1 MQEHSSL
8 LLHKQTLPFLN
19 ISLYLNDIKPVQSL
33 TIENTSETDSAQLE
47 IKITADLPCIEP
59 FSFTISFVPAKKD
72 VKIPLENLKINRD
85 FLSKLS
91 ETERTDFIIE
101 VIENDAVIIKET
113 IAINVHPFEHFGG
126 FQILPELIAA
136 YITPNHPYIYHIK
149 RKAVEILEKQGLR
162 TAFEGYQSNDP
173 ERVLQI
179 MSAIYSAIQ
188 SEEIVYSSLPPGYEE
203 TGQRLRLLNTIQ
215 QEKFG
220 NCIDISLLFT
230 ACLEA
235 VGLNPILIIVRG
247 HAFAGCWL
255 QDDKFSEVINDDK
268 AAITKRLSKGIREMA
283 AVEATSVCK
292 GNNIKFS
299 EALNTGEAQLVQKED
314 FLLSVDI
321 KRARTLRIRPLPLL
335 TNTTG
340 TKLDEEAIKQTETAS
355 MENRFEIG
363 TIYQDELLQGKQPK
377 TKQKI
382 WERKLLDLSLRNNL
396 LNIHITRNMLQLV
409 DIDISHLEDT
419 LSEGKSFSI
428 LPNPNAEVLRK
439 YNLFTQ
445 PLHNSS
451 PLYQLANDELKH
463 NRLLTHYHQQDL
475 DNILVYIHK
484 NAKQAIEENGSSTL
498 YLAVGL
504 LKWFDRKTP
513 EQARYSPILLL
524 PVEISRRSVNSKFT
538 LKSREEETM
547 INITLV
553 EFLRQE
559 YELNLGALEQLPTD
573 EKGVDVAKV
582 MGLLRQA
589 IKQLRGWDVLEQ
601 LVLGNFSFSKLILW
615 KDIVDHQEELLKSD
629 MVRSLVEGKLSFN
642 ENHELHIANGFD
654 SIQSQSVVLPIPT
667 DVSQM
672 EAVLTAQQGRSF
684 ILHGPPGTGKSQTIT
699 NIIADALYRGKRVLF
714 VAAKKA
720 ALDVVQRRLEQ
731 IGLAPFT
738 LELHSNKSKKSDA
751 LAQLAKSIE
760 TAKLAR
766 TADFQQEAL
775 RLDAAKKAISD
786 YVNALHQKQQVGWSL
801 YDSITALEN
810 YHDKKFPKNF
820 IPETVLQQLNGTLWQ
835 QWTDWIS
842 QFQSITSLI
851 VHPTENPL
859 TALNL
864 SQYSPSVND
873 EISIQTR
880 NLLSQLAD
888 VQSKSESLAE
898 AINFPFSIQAKSE
911 WEQFIQIAI
920 ALQKLP
926 DIPLELIKYLSDKE
940 NYSVYEEWS
949 KAFQKYIQLINELYS
964 IPDLPKEFIHYLSD
978 KENYKVYVDWSK
990 TFKEYVQLLGK
1001 LENLQ
1006 GIPSDFIRYLS
1017 DRENFTIYGEW
1028 SNVFLQY
1035 QSVINDILKEY
1046 NRNILTA
1053 NISAIEVQWKQAQQ
1067 KWFLP
1072 KWLQTRKIKKQ
1083 LSVFRHTAFNN
1094 NSEVEKLFVL
1104 NNGFQGVERTLQQSH
1119 FVETKK
1125 ALRNLYKDEQ
1135 TDVPDIDGKAELIH
1149 GLNNQIR
1156 EIKQLLQQSGFTEVQ
1171 KTLRSLYK
1179 DEQTDVADIDKKA
1192 LLIQDLNNQLQE
1204 KKQLFQESRFAS
1216 VQQALKDLFK
1226 DEQTD
1231 LADIGNKATW
1241 VQEISNLT
1249 NSWDQNALDKWV
1261 QVLQEKNLQY
1271 SDEIKQKNLSAIEDF
1286 IRLTSIFN
1294 EQVKSYK
1301 TLTGIHFQQKEDW
1314 NSETINQLHNIQT
1327 HLPHLKNWMN
1337 YMQLRKQGETIQL
1350 HWLINAYENKLCSV
1364 ESLTDYFHY
1373 TVHISIAQRVISQ
1386 HEALSLFNAGLFES
1400 KIEHYKKIAKDFQ
1413 NLTIQELRVKLA
1425 TQLPNTITEAMQSSE
1440 IGILQRAIKNSGR
1453 GLSIRK
1459 LFDQIPTLLPRI
1471 APCMLMSPISVAQ
1484 YFDVNTKHFD
1494 ILIFDE
1500 ASQLPTC
1507 EAVSALAR
1515 AKQSVIVGDPKQMP
1529 PTSFFSTIKL
1539 DEENMD
1545 VEDLESILDDCLSLS
1560 VPSKYLLRHYR
1571 SKHESLI
1578 AFSNVNYYE
1587 NKLLTFPSSDDLNRK
1602 VKYHHIK
1609 GFYDKGK
1616 TRTNKFEADEIVQ
1629 YIQSHYNNSQ
1639 KRKLSVGVVT
1649 FSQTQQ
1655 NLIEDKLQKLFMSD
1669 PKLEQYANES
1679 DEPLFVKNLENVQ
1692 GDERDIILFSVCYAP
1707 DEEGKMSMNFG
1718 PLNRDGGWRR
1728 LNVAVTRARYE
1739 MHIFA
1744 TLQADQIDLSRT
1756 SAEGVAGLKAFLQFA
1771 EKGHLSVRPED
1782 VQEALN
1788 KQHLSASVSKKL
1800 MEKGLE
1806 VKCNIGTSGFKVD
1819 IGIIHPDK
1827 PQQYILG
1834 IVIDGHYYY
1843 NAHTTNDRE
1852 MVMPSVLKALG
1863 WNVHRI
1869 WTMEWY
1875 ESSDRIIDTIVEK
1888 VKHLQTQPEVKEEKI
1903 AEPIVEP
1910 TFEPIKSMPDEVA
1923 TNNNISKQRPYV
1935 AATLTS
1941 ISSANSET
1949 IFEFQNRN
1957 TIKQQIQSLVD
1968 TEAPISKSLLYKKV
1982 LQAWNTSRAG
1992 ARLDKH
1998 LEGILKEM
2006 AIVET
2011 THHQPFYWSNNTTLD
2026 SYRSNDIEKRNME
2039 DIAPEEVIVALEEVV
2054 TNNLSIEEDELLRF
2068 LARTFGFAK
2077 VGKQIDTL
2085 LRYVIDTAVQ
2095 QGKVKRESG
2104 RIKLANKH
2112 WQ

>member
-1 MQEHSSL
+1 MQEHSFL

-19 ISLYLNDIKPVQSL
+19 ISLHLNDIKPIQTLS
-33 TIENTSETDSAQLE
+33 IENTSENNSDKLNV
-47 IKITADLPCIEP
+47 KITADLPCIEP
-59 FSFTISFVPAKKD
+59 FEYIVPFVPAKNQ
-72 VKIPLENLKINRD
+72 VKIPLENLNVNRD
-85 FLSKLS
+85 FLNKLS
-91 ETERTDFIIE
+91 ETEKTDFTIE

-113 IAINVHPFEHFGG
+113 IAINVHPLEHFGG

-220 NCIDISLLFT
+220 NCIDVSLLFA

-235 VGLNPILIIVRG
+235 VDLNPILIIVRG
-247 HAFAGCWL
+247 HAFVACWL
-255 QDDKFSEVINDDK
+255 QDDKFSEIINDDK
-268 AAITKRLSKGIREMA
+268 TAITKRLSKGIREMA

-299 EALNTGEAQLVQKED
+299 DALNAGEAQLVQKED

-335 TNTTG
+335 TNATETQ
-340 TKLDEEAIKQTETAS
+340 LDEEELKQTETAA

-396 LNIHITRNMLQLV
+396 LNLHITRNMLQLV

-439 YNLFTQ
+439 YNLFAQ
-445 PLHNSS
+445 PLHHSS

-475 DNILVYIHK
+475 NNILVYIHK

-559 YELNLGALEQLPTD
+559 YEMNLGALEQLPTD
-573 EKGVDVAKV
+573 ERGVDVAKV

-589 IKQLRGWDVLEQ
+589 IKQLKGWDVLEQ

-615 KDIVDHQEELLKSD
+615 KDIVVHQEELLKSE
-629 MVRSLVEGKLSFN
+629 MVRSLVDGKLTLS
-642 ENHELHIANGFD
+642 EDHEPRTANDFD
-654 SIQSQSVVLPIPT
+654 NVQSQSVVLPIPT

-684 ILHGPPGTGKSQTIT
+684 VLHGPPGTGKSQTIT

-731 IGLAPFT
+731 IGLGPFA
-738 LELHSNKSKKSDA
+738 LELHSNKSKKSDV

-766 TADFQQEAL
+766 TVDFQQEAQ

-786 YVNALHQKQQVGWSL
+786 YVNVLHQKQLVGWSL
-801 YDSITALEN
+801 YDSITALES
-810 YHDKKFPKNF
+810 YHDKRFAKNF
-820 IPETVLQQLNGTLWQ
+820 IPESILQQLNGTLWQ
-835 QWTDWIS
+835 QWTDWLP
-842 QFQSITSLI
+842 QFQSIISLI

-864 SQYSPSVND
+864 PQYSPSVND
-873 EISIQTR
+873 EIAIQSQKLL
-880 NLLSQLAD
+880 NLLPD
-888 VQSKSESLAE
+888 VESKSQSLVNG
-898 AINFPFSIQAKSE
+898 ISFPFSIQTISE
-911 WEQFIQIAI
+911 WEQFVQVAV

-926 DIPLELIKYLSDKE
+926 DISLELIRYLSYKE

-949 KAFQKYIQLINELYS
+949 KAFNEYQT
-964 IPDLPKEFIHYLSD
+964 
-978 KENYKVYVDWSK
+978 V
-990 TFKEYVQLLGK
+990 LG
-1001 LENLQ
+1001 
-1006 GIPSDFIRYLS
+1006 
-1017 DRENFTIYGEW
+1017 
-1028 SNVFLQY
+1028 
-1035 QSVINDILKEY
+1035 DILKDY
-1046 NRNILTA
+1046 KRNVLSTDV
-1053 NISAIEVQWKQAQQ
+1053 SETEMQLKQAQQ
-1067 KWFLP
+1067 SWFLP
-1072 KWLQTRKIKKQ
+1072 KWLQSRKIKKQ
-1083 LSVFRHTAFNN
+1083 LSVFRNKPFNN
-1094 NSEVEKLFVL
+1094 DSEVEQLF
-1104 NNGFQGVERTLQQSH
+1104 S
-1119 FVETKK
+1119 
-1125 ALRNLYKDEQ
+1125 Y
-1135 TDVPDIDGKAELIH
+1135 
-1149 GLNNQIR
+1149 NNQLR
-1156 EIKQLLQQSGFTEVQ
+1156 EVQRLLQQ
-1171 KTLRSLYK
+1171 
-1179 DEQTDVADIDKKA
+1179 
-1192 LLIQDLNNQLQE
+1192 
-1204 KKQLFQESRFAS
+1204 SRFAS
-1216 VQQALKDLFK
+1216 VQQALKNLFK
-1226 DEQTD
+1226 DEHTD
-1231 LADIGNKATW
+1231 LSDIRSKAVL
-1241 VQEISNLT
+1241 VQEIGNLT
-1249 NSWDQNALDKWV
+1249 NAWGRNALGKWV
-1261 QVLQEKNLQY
+1261 QVLQEKNFQY

-1286 IRLTSIFN
+1286 IQLTSVFK

-1301 TLTGIHFQQKEDW
+1301 TLTGIQLQQKENW

-1337 YMQLRKQGETIQL
+1337 YKQLRKQGENLQL
-1350 HWLINAYENKLCSV
+1350 HWLIYAYENNLC
-1364 ESLTDYFHY
+1364 EIENLTDYFYY
-1373 TVHISIAQRVISQ
+1373 TVHASIAQRVISQ

-1400 KIEHYKKIAKDFQ
+1400 KIEQYKKIAKDFQ
-1413 NLTIQELRVKLA
+1413 YLTIQELRVKLA
-1425 TQLPNTITEAMQSSE
+1425 AQLPNTTTEAMQSSE
-1440 IGILQRAIKNSGR
+1440 IGILQRAIKNRGR

-1507 EAVSALAR
+1507 EAISALAR
-1515 AKQSVIVGDPKQMP
+1515 AKQAVIVGDPKQMP

-1616 TRTNKFEADEIVQ
+1616 TRTNKFEANEIVK

-1669 PKLEQYANES
+1669 PKLEEYANES

-1728 LNVAVTRARYE
+1728 LNVAITRARYE
-1739 MHIFA
+1739 MHLFS
-1744 TLQADQIDLSRT
+1744 TLHADQIDLSRT

-1771 EKGHLSVRPED
+1771 EKGHLSIRPED
-1782 VQEALN
+1782 VREALDRH
-1788 KQHLSASVSKKL
+1788 HLSESISKKL
-1800 MEKGLE
+1800 EEKGLE

-1819 IGIIHPDK
+1819 IGIVHPDK

-1834 IVIDGHYYY
+1834 IVIDGHYYF

-1863 WNVHRI
+1863 WNIHRI
-1869 WTMEWY
+1869 WTMDWY
-1875 ESSDRIIDTIVEK
+1875 ENSNKIVDAIVEK
-1888 VKHLQTQPEVKEEKI
+1888 IKHLQTQPEVKEKK
-1903 AEPIVEP
+1903 IVEP
-1910 TFEPIKSMPDEVA
+1910 AFEPIKSMPFEGA
-1923 TNNNISKQRPYV
+1923 TNNNISKQKPYE
-1935 AATLTS
+1935 ATSLTS

-1957 TIKQQIQSLVD
+1957 TIKQQIQLLLE

-1982 LQAWNTSRAG
+1982 LLAW
-1992 ARLDKH
+1992 
-1998 LEGILKEM
+1998 
-2006 AIVET
+2006 
-2011 THHQPFYWSNNTTLD
+2011 
-2026 SYRSNDIEKRNME
+2026 
-2039 DIAPEEVIVALEEVV
+2039 
-2054 TNNLSIEEDELLRF
+2054 
-2068 LARTFGFAK
+2068 
-2077 VGKQIDTL
+2077 
-2085 LRYVIDTAVQ
+2085 
-2095 QGKVKRESG
+2095 
-2104 RIKLANKH
+2104 
-2112 WQ
+2112 

>member
-1 MQEHSSL
+1 MQEVSTL

-33 TIENTSETDSAQLE
+33 SIENTSESNSSQLE
-47 IKITADLPCIEP
+47 VKIISDLPCIEP
-59 FSFTISFVPAKKD
+59 LDYTVPFVPSKNQI
-72 VKIPLENLKINRD
+72 KIPLDGLKANRD
-85 FLSKLS
+85 YLNKLS
-91 ETERTDFIIE
+91 ETEKANFTIEIIE
-101 VIENDAVIIKET
+101 NGAAIIKET
-113 IAINVHPFEHFGG
+113 ITINVHPLEHFGG
-126 FQILPELIAA
+126 FQVLPELIAA

-149 RKAVEILEKQGLR
+149 RKAVEIIEKQGLK

-179 MSAIYSAIQ
+179 MSAIYTAIQ
-188 SEEIVYSSLPPGYEE
+188 GEEIVYSSLPPGYEE

-215 QEKFG
+215 KEKFG
-220 NCIDISLLFT
+220 NCIDISLMFA

-235 VGLNPILIIVRG
+235 VDLNPILIIVRG
-247 HAFAGCWL
+247 HAFVGCWL
-255 QDDKFSEVINDDK
+255 QDDKFSEVIIDDK
-268 AAITKRLSKGIREMA
+268 TAITKRLSKGIREMA
-283 AVEATSVCK
+283 AIEATSVCK

-299 EALNTGEAQLVQKED
+299 DALNAGEAQLVQKED

-335 TNTTG
+335 ANGTG
-340 TKLDEEAIKQTETAS
+340 TQIDEEAIKQTETVV

-396 LNIHITRNMLQLV
+396 LNLHITRNMLQLV

-419 LSEGKSFSI
+419 LSDGKSFSI
-428 LPNPNAEVLRK
+428 MPNPNSEVLRK

-445 PLHNSS
+445 PLHHSS
-451 PLYQLANDELKH
+451 PLFQLANDELKH

-559 YELNLGALEQLPTD
+559 YELNLEALEQLPTD
-573 EKGVDVAKV
+573 DKGVDVAKV
-582 MGLLRQA
+582 MGILRRA
-589 IKQLRGWDVLEQ
+589 IMQLKGWDVEEQ

-615 KDIVDHQEELLKSD
+615 KDIVVHHDELLKSD
-629 MVRSLVEGKLSFN
+629 MIRSLIDGKLAFN
-642 ENHELHIANGFD
+642 ENHLSHFANDFD

-720 ALDVVQRRLEQ
+720 ALDVVHRRLEQ

-738 LELHSNKSKKSDA
+738 LELHSNKSKKSDV

-766 TADFQQEAL
+766 TADFQQEAQ
-775 RLDAAKKAISD
+775 RLDTTKKAISD
-786 YVNALHQKQQVGWSL
+786 YVNVLHQKQQVGWSL
-801 YDSITALEN
+801 HDSITALGN

-820 IPETVLQQLNGTLWQ
+820 ISEAVLQQLNTILWQ
-835 QWTDWIS
+835 QWTDWLP
-842 QFQSITSLI
+842 QFQSIASLI
-851 VHPTENPL
+851 VHPSTNPL

-864 SQYSPSVND
+864 PQYSPSVND
-873 EISIQTR
+873 EISAHTQKLL
-880 NLLSQLAD
+880 NLLPD
-888 VQSKSESLAE
+888 VESKSQSLAKSMS
-898 AINFPFSIQAKSE
+898 FPFSILAKSE
-911 WEQFIQIAI
+911 WEQFIQVIIAF
-920 ALQKLP
+920 QKLP
-926 DIPLELIKYLSDKE
+926 DIPLELVRYLSDKE

-949 KAFQKYIQLINELYS
+949 KAFN
-964 IPDLPKEFIHYLSD
+964 
-978 KENYKVYVDWSK
+978 
-990 TFKEYVQLLGK
+990 
-1001 LENLQ
+1001 
-1006 GIPSDFIRYLS
+1006 
-1017 DRENFTIYGEW
+1017 
-1028 SNVFLQY
+1028 QY
-1035 QSVINDILKEY
+1035 QTVLSSILKEY
-1046 NRNILTA
+1046 NRNVLNTDFA
-1053 NISAIEVQWKQAQQ
+1053 ASETQWKQAQQ
-1067 KWFLP
+1067 SWFLP
-1072 KWLQTRKIKKQ
+1072 KWMQSRKIKKQ
-1083 LSVFRHTAFNN
+1083 LSVFRNAPFNN
-1094 NSEVEKLFVL
+1094 DNEVE
-1104 NNGFQGVERTLQQSH
+1104 Q
-1119 FVETKK
+1119 
-1125 ALRNLYKDEQ
+1125 LY
-1135 TDVPDIDGKAELIH
+1135 
-1149 GLNNQIR
+1149 
-1156 EIKQLLQQSGFTEVQ
+1156 S
-1171 KTLRSLYK
+1171 Y
-1179 DEQTDVADIDKKA
+1179 
-1192 LLIQDLNNQLQE
+1192 NNQLQE
-1204 KKQLFQESRFAS
+1204 VQRLLQQSRFVL
-1216 VQQALKDLFK
+1216 VQQALKNLFK
-1226 DEQTD
+1226 DEETD
-1231 LADIGNKATW
+1231 LSDISNKAAI
-1241 VQEISNLT
+1241 VQQIGNLT
-1249 NSWDQNALDKWV
+1249 NSWERNALGKWV
-1261 QVLQEKNLQY
+1261 QVWQEKNLQY
-1271 SDEIKQKNLSAIEDF
+1271 SDEIKQQNLSAIADF
-1286 IRLTSIFN
+1286 IQLATTFN
-1294 EQVKSYK
+1294 QEAKSYE
-1301 TLTGIHFQQKEDW
+1301 TLTGFQFQQNENW
-1314 NSETINQLHNIQT
+1314 NTETINQLHNIQK

-1337 YMQLRKQGETIQL
+1337 YVQVRKQCEPLQL
-1350 HWLINAYENKLCSV
+1350 HWLINAYESKLCSA
-1364 ESLTDYFHY
+1364 ENLTDYFHF
-1373 TVHISIAQRVISQ
+1373 TVHASVAQRVISQ

-1400 KIEHYKKIAKDFQ
+1400 KIEQYKRIAKDFQ
-1413 NLTIQELRVKLA
+1413 YLTIQELRVKLA
-1425 TQLPNTITEAMQSSE
+1425 AQLPNTAAEAMQSSE
-1440 IGILQRAIKNSGR
+1440 IGILQRAIKNKGR

-1539 DEENMD
+1539 DEENME

-1602 VKYHHIK
+1602 VKYHQIK

-1616 TRTNKFEADEIVQ
+1616 TRTNKFEADEIVE
-1629 YIQSHYNNSQ
+1629 YIQSHYSNSL
-1639 KRKLSVGVVT
+1639 KRKLSIGVVT

-1669 PKLEQYANES
+1669 PKLEEYANES
-1679 DEPLFVKNLENVQ
+1679 NEPLFVKNLENVQ

-1728 LNVAVTRARYE
+1728 LNVAITRARYE
-1739 MHIFA
+1739 MHLFS
-1744 TLQADQIDLSRT
+1744 TLHADQIDLSRT

-1788 KQHLSASVSKKL
+1788 KQHLSASISKKL
-1800 MEKGLE
+1800 QEKGLE

-1819 IGIIHPDK
+1819 IGIVHPNK

-1834 IVIDGHYYY
+1834 VVIDGHYYY
-1843 NAHTTNDRE
+1843 NAQTTNDRE

-1863 WNVHRI
+1863 WNIHRI
-1869 WTMEWY
+1869 WTIDWFEN
-1875 ESSDRIIDTIVEK
+1875 SDKIIDTIVEK
-1888 VKHLQTQPEVKEEKI
+1888 VKQLQTQTEVKEEKI
-1903 AEPIVEP
+1903 AEPVVEP
-1910 TFEPIKSMPDEVA
+1910 AFEPIKAMPEEF
-1923 TNNNISKQRPYV
+1923 TPITITSKQKPYV
-1935 AATLTS
+1935 AAALTS
-1941 ISSANSET
+1941 VSSANSET

-1957 TIKQQIQSLVD
+1957 SIKQQIKSLVD

-1998 LEGILKEM
+1998 LEGVIKEM
-2006 AIVET
+2006 NITQT
-2011 THHQPFYWSNNTTLD
+2011 THHQPFYWGSNTTLD
-2026 SYRSNDIEKRNME
+2026 FYRSNDIEKRNME

-2054 TNNLSIEEDELLRF
+2054 TNNLSIEEDELLRY

-2085 LRYVIDTAVQ
+2085 LRYTIDTAVKQ
-2095 QGKVKRESG
+2095 DKVKREND
-2104 RIKLANKH
+2104 RIKLVDK
-2112 WQ
+2112 

>member
-1 MQEHSSL
+1 MQEQTTL
-8 LLHKQTLPFLN
+8 KIQKQTLPFLN

-33 TIENTSETDSAQLE
+33 TIENTSEIDSASLE
-47 IKITADLPCIEP
+47 IKITADLPCIEQ
-59 FSFTISFVPAKKD
+59 FSFSISSVPAKKE
-72 VKIPLENLKINRD
+72 VKIPLENLKVNRD
-85 FLSKLS
+85 FLNKLS
-91 ETERTDFIIE
+91 ETEKANITIE
-101 VIENDAVIIKET
+101 VFENEISILKEA
-113 IAINVHPFEHFGG
+113 IAINVHPLEHFGG

-136 YITPNHPYIYHIK
+136 YVTPNHPYIYHIK
-149 RKAVEILEKQGLR
+149 RKAIDILETQGLK

-179 MSAIYSAIQ
+179 MSSIYSAIQ

-203 TGQRLRLLNTIQ
+203 MGQRLRLLNTIQ

-220 NCIDISLLFT
+220 NCIDISLLFA

-235 VGLNPILIIVRG
+235 VDLNPILIIVRG
-247 HAFAGCWL
+247 HAFVGCWL

-268 AAITKRLSKGIREMA
+268 TAITKRLSKGIREMA

-299 EALNTGEAQLVQKED
+299 DALNTGEAQLVQKEE
-314 FLLSVDI
+314 FLLSVDV

-335 TNTTG
+335 TNSTG
-340 TKLDEEAIKQTETAS
+340 TQLDEEALKQTETAA
-355 MENRFEIG
+355 MEKHFEIG
-363 TIYQDELLQGKQPK
+363 TIYQDELLHGKQAK

-396 LNIHITRNMLQLV
+396 LNLHITRNMLQLV
-409 DIDISHLEDT
+409 DIDIHNLEDT
-419 LSEGKSFSI
+419 LSDGKSFSI
-428 LPNPNAEVLRK
+428 MPNPNAEVLRK
-439 YNLFTQ
+439 YNLFSQ
-445 PLHNSS
+445 PLHQSS

-463 NRLLTHYHQQDL
+463 NRLLSHYHQQDL

-484 NAKQAIEENGSSTL
+484 NAKQAIDENGSSTL

-513 EQARYSPILLL
+513 EQPRYSPILLL

-547 INITLV
+547 VNITLV

-559 YELNLGALEQLPTD
+559 YELNLSGLEQLPTD

-582 MGLLRQA
+582 MGMLRQA
-589 IKQLRGWDVLEQ
+589 IKNLKGWDIMEQ
-601 LVLGNFSFSKLILW
+601 VVLGNFSFSKLILW
-615 KDIVDHQEELLKSD
+615 KDIVVHHEELLKSD
-629 MVRSLVEGKLSFN
+629 MVRSLVDGKLHFN
-642 ENHELHIANGFD
+642 ENHEPHSANDFD
-654 SIQSQSVVLPIPT
+654 NIQSQSIVLPIPT

-720 ALDVVQRRLEQ
+720 ALDVVHRRLEQ

-738 LELHSNKSKKSDA
+738 LELHSNKSKKSDV
-751 LAQLAKSIE
+751 LVQLAKSIE

-766 TADFQQEAL
+766 TADFQQEAQ
-775 RLDAAKKAISD
+775 RLDAAKKAISE
-786 YVNALHQKQQVGWSL
+786 YVNVLHQKQQWGWSL

-810 YHDKKFPKNF
+810 YSDKKFPNNF
-820 IPETVLQQLNGTLWQ
+820 IAETVLQQLNPTLWQ
-835 QWTDWIS
+835 QWTDWLP
-842 QFQSITSLI
+842 QFQSILKLLI
-851 VHPTENPL
+851 HPSENPL

-864 SQYSPSVND
+864 PQYSPLVND
-873 EISIQTR
+873 KISAQTQK
-880 NLLSQLAD
+880 LLSLLPD
-888 VQSKSESLAE
+888 VQSKSQSLAK
-898 AINFPFSIQAKSE
+898 AIHFPFSIESKSE
-911 WEQFIQIAI
+911 WEQFVQVVNAF
-920 ALQKLP
+920 QKLP
-926 DIPLELIKYLSDKE
+926 DIPLELIRYLSDKE
-940 NYSVYEEWS
+940 NYSVYQEWT
-949 KAFQKYIQLINELYS
+949 KAFDEYQTV
-964 IPDLPKEFIHYLSD
+964 LS
-978 KENYKVYVDWSK
+978 N
-990 TFKEYVQLLGK
+990 
-1001 LENLQ
+1001 
-1006 GIPSDFIRYLS
+1006 
-1017 DRENFTIYGEW
+1017 
-1028 SNVFLQY
+1028 
-1035 QSVINDILKEY
+1035 ILKSY
-1046 NRNILTA
+1046 NRNILKTDV
-1053 NISAIEVQWKQAQQ
+1053 SATEIEWKKAQQ
-1067 KWFLP
+1067 SWFLP
-1072 KWLQTRKIKKQ
+1072 KWLQSRKIKKQ
-1083 LSVFRHTAFNN
+1083 LSVFRNSPFSD
-1094 NSEVEKLFVL
+1094 NSELEQLFS
-1104 NNGFQGVERTLQQSH
+1104 NYNQLQEVQ
-1119 FVETKK
+1119 
-1125 ALRNLYKDEQ
+1125 
-1135 TDVPDIDGKAELIH
+1135 
-1149 GLNNQIR
+1149 
-1156 EIKQLLQQSGFTEVQ
+1156 QLLQQS
-1171 KTLRSLYK
+1171 
-1179 DEQTDVADIDKKA
+1179 
-1192 LLIQDLNNQLQE
+1192 
-1204 KKQLFQESRFAS
+1204 RFGV
-1216 VQQALKDLFK
+1216 VQQALKNLFK
-1226 DEQTD
+1226 YEQTD
-1231 LADIGNKATW
+1231 LADIDNKAEL
-1241 VQEISNLT
+1241 VHQVSNLS
-1249 NSWDQNALDKWV
+1249 NSWERNALSKWV
-1261 QVLQEKNLQY
+1261 HVWQEKGLQY
-1271 SDEIKQKNLSAIEDF
+1271 SDEIKQSNLSAMVAF
-1286 IRLTSIFN
+1286 IKLTTSFN
-1294 EQVKSYK
+1294 EQQSNYK
-1301 TLTGIHFQQKEDW
+1301 TLTGINFQQKENW
-1314 NSETINQLHNIQT
+1314 NNETTIQLQNIQT
-1327 HLPHLKNWMN
+1327 HLPQLKNWMN
-1337 YMQLRKQGETIQL
+1337 YVQLRKQGENIQL
-1350 HWLINAYENKLCSV
+1350 QWLINSYENKLCNAENIS
-1364 ESLTDYFHY
+1364 DYFHF
-1373 TVHISIAQRVISQ
+1373 TVHASIAQRTISQ

-1400 KIEHYKKIAKDFQ
+1400 KIEQYKKIAKDFQ

-1425 TQLPNTITEAMQSSE
+1425 AQLPNTTSEAMQSSE
-1440 IGILQRAIKNSGR
+1440 IGILQRAIKNRGR

-1459 LFDQIPTLLPRI
+1459 LFDQIPALLPRI
-1471 APCMLMSPISVAQ
+1471 VPCMLMSPISVAQ
-1484 YFDVNTKHFD
+1484 YFDVSTKHFD

-1602 VKYHHIK
+1602 VKYHHVN

-1629 YIQSHYNNSQ
+1629 YIKSHYNDSK

-1669 PKLEQYANES
+1669 PKLEEFTNES
-1679 DEPLFVKNLENVQ
+1679 LEPLFVKNLENVQ

-1744 TLQADQIDLSRT
+1744 TLQTDQIDLSRT

-1771 EKGHLSVRPED
+1771 EKGHLSVRHED
-1782 VQEALN
+1782 VQETLS
-1788 KQHLSASVSKKL
+1788 KQHLSASISKML
-1800 MEKGLE
+1800 QEKGLE

-1819 IGIIHPDK
+1819 IGIVHPDK

-1834 IVIDGHYYY
+1834 IVVDGHYYY

-1863 WNVHRI
+1863 WNIHRI
-1869 WTMEWY
+1869 WTIDWY
-1875 ESSDRIIDTIVEK
+1875 ENSDKIVDTIIER
-1888 VKHLQTQPEVKEEKI
+1888 VKQLQTQPEVKELVI
-1903 AEPIVEP
+1903 PEPIVEP
-1910 TFEPIKSMPDEVA
+1910 AFEPIKALPEEVTTISVA
-1923 TNNNISKQRPYV
+1923 TKQKPYDNY
-1935 AATLTS
+1935 ALTS
-1941 ISSANSET
+1941 ISNANSET

-1957 TIKQQIQSLVD
+1957 TIKQQIQSVVD

-1998 LEGILKEM
+1998 LEGIIKEM
-2006 AIVET
+2006 NIVQT
-2011 THHQPFYWSNNTTLD
+2011 IHHQPFYWSNNTTLD
-2026 SYRSNDIEKRNME
+2026 YYRSNDIEKRIME
-2039 DIAPEEVIVALEEVV
+2039 DIAPEEVLVALQEVL
-2054 TNNLSIEEDELLRF
+2054 TNNLSIEEAELLRY

-2077 VGKQIDTL
+2077 VGKQIDTI
-2085 LRYVIDTAVQ
+2085 LRYVIDRAVQ
-2095 QGKVKRESG
+2095 QGKVKREND
-2104 RIKLANKH
+2104 RIKLADK
-2112 WQ
+2112 

>member
-1 MQEHSSL
+1 MQEHSPL
-8 LLHKQTLPFLN
+8 LLNKQTLPFLN

-33 TIENTSETDSAQLE
+33 SIENPSESNSTQLNV
-47 IKITADLPCIEP
+47 KITTDLPCIEP
-59 FSFTISFVPAKKD
+59 FDYSIPFVPTKSQ
-72 VKIPLENLKINRD
+72 VNIPLNNLKINREY
-85 FLSKLS
+85 LNKLS
-91 ETERTDFIIE
+91 ETEKANFTIE
-101 VIENDAVIIKET
+101 ISENNAAIIKET
-113 IAINVHPFEHFGG
+113 IAINVHPLEHFGG

-149 RKAVEILEKQGLR
+149 RKAVEKLEKQGLR

-220 NCIDISLLFT
+220 NCIDISLLFA

-235 VGLNPILIIVRG
+235 VDLNPILIIVRG
-247 HAFAGCWL
+247 HAFIGCWL
-255 QDDKFSEVINDDK
+255 QDDKFPEVINDDK
-268 AAITKRLSKGIREMA
+268 TAITKRLSKGIREMA

-292 GNNIKFS
+292 GNNVKFS
-299 EALNTGEAQLVQKED
+299 DALNTGEAQLVQKED
-314 FLLSVDI
+314 FLLSIDI

-340 TKLDEEAIKQTETAS
+340 TQLDEEALKQTETAA
-355 MENRFEIG
+355 MEKHFEIG

-396 LNIHITRNMLQLV
+396 LNLHITRNMLQLV

-419 LSEGKSFSI
+419 LSDGKSFSI
-428 LPNPNAEVLRK
+428 MPNPNAEVLRR
-439 YNLFTQ
+439 YNLFSQ
-445 PLHNSS
+445 PLHQSS

-475 DNILVYIHK
+475 DNILVYIYK

-513 EQARYSPILLL
+513 EQPRYSPILLL

-538 LKSREEETM
+538 LKSREEEIM

-559 YELNLGALEQLPTD
+559 YELNLGTLEQLPTD

-582 MGLLRQA
+582 MGILRRA
-589 IKQLRGWDVLEQ
+589 IMQLKGWDVEEQ

-615 KDIVDHQEELLKSD
+615 KDIVVHQEELLKSD
-629 MVRSLVEGKLSFN
+629 MVRSLVDGKLHIN
-642 ENHELHIANGFD
+642 ENHAPYSATDFD
-654 SIQSQSVVLPIPT
+654 NIQSQSVVLPIPT

-672 EAVLTAQQGRSF
+672 EAVLAAQKGQSF

-699 NIIADALYRGKRVLF
+699 NIIADALYRGKKVLF

-720 ALDVVQRRLEQ
+720 ALDVVHRRLEQ

-738 LELHSNKSKKSDA
+738 LELHSNKSKKSDV

-766 TADFQQEAL
+766 TADFQQEAQ

-786 YVNALHQKQQVGWSL
+786 YINVLHKKQQTGWSL

-810 YHDKKFPKNF
+810 YQEYNFPKNF
-820 IPETVLQQLNGTLWQ
+820 IPESVLQNLNAILWQ
-835 QWTDWIS
+835 QWTDWLP
-842 QFQSITSLI
+842 QFQSIASLI
-851 VHPTENPL
+851 VHPIENPL

-864 SQYSPSVND
+864 QQYSPSVND
-873 EISIQTR
+873 EITIQTQR
-880 NLLSQLAD
+880 LLSQLPD
-888 VQSKSESLAE
+888 LQSKSESLAKV
-898 AINFPFSIQAKSE
+898 IHFPFSIQAKSE
-911 WEQFIQIAI
+911 WELFVQVVI

-926 DIPLELIKYLSDKE
+926 DIPLEFIRYLADKE
-940 NYSVYEEWS
+940 NYSIYEEWS
-949 KAFQKYIQLINELYS
+949 KAFN
-964 IPDLPKEFIHYLSD
+964 
-978 KENYKVYVDWSK
+978 
-990 TFKEYVQLLGK
+990 
-1001 LENLQ
+1001 
-1006 GIPSDFIRYLS
+1006 
-1017 DRENFTIYGEW
+1017 
-1028 SNVFLQY
+1028 QY
-1035 QSVINDILKEY
+1035 QIVLNSVLHNY
-1046 NRNILTA
+1046 NRNILDKD
-1053 NISAIEVQWKQAQQ
+1053 ISAIEIQWKQAQQ
-1067 KWFLP
+1067 SWFLP

-1083 LSVFRHTAFNN
+1083 LSVFRNTPFNN
-1094 NSEVEKLFVL
+1094 DSDVEQLFS
-1104 NNGFQGVERTLQQSH
+1104 F
-1119 FVETKK
+1119 
-1125 ALRNLYKDEQ
+1125 
-1135 TDVPDIDGKAELIH
+1135 
-1149 GLNNQIR
+1149 
-1156 EIKQLLQQSGFTEVQ
+1156 
-1171 KTLRSLYK
+1171 
-1179 DEQTDVADIDKKA
+1179 
-1192 LLIQDLNNQLQE
+1192 NNQLQE
-1204 KKQLFQESRFAS
+1204 VQRLLKQSRYVS
-1216 VQQALKDLFK
+1216 VQQALINLFK
-1226 DEQTD
+1226 EEQTD
-1231 LADIGNKATW
+1231 LSDISNKAVS
-1241 VQEISNLT
+1241 VQRISNLT
-1249 NSWDQNALDKWV
+1249 NSWERNALAKWV
-1261 QVLQEKNLQY
+1261 QLLQENNLQY

-1286 IRLTSIFN
+1286 IHLTSVFN
-1294 EQVKSYK
+1294 DQIQSYK
-1301 TLTGIHFQQKEDW
+1301 TLTGIHFQQKENW
-1314 NSETINQLHNIQT
+1314 NTETINQLHNIQT

-1337 YMQLRKQGETIQL
+1337 YVQLRKQGENLQL
-1350 HWLINAYENKLCSV
+1350 YWLINAYENMLCGI
-1364 ESLTDYFHY
+1364 ENLTDYFYY
-1373 TVHISIAQRVISQ
+1373 TVHASIAQRIISQ
-1386 HEALSLFNAGLFES
+1386 YEALSLFNAGLFTS
-1400 KIEHYKKIAKDFQ
+1400 KIEQYKKIATDFHY
-1413 NLTIQELRVKLA
+1413 LTIQELRVMLSA
-1425 TQLPNTITEAMQSSE
+1425 QLPNTTAEALQSSE
-1440 IGILQRAIKNSGR
+1440 IGILQRAIKNKGR

-1471 APCMLMSPISVAQ
+1471 TPCMLMSPISVAQ
-1484 YFDVNTKHFD
+1484 YFDVNSKHFD

-1602 VKYHHIK
+1602 VKYHQIN

-1669 PKLEQYANES
+1669 PKLEEYANES

-1744 TLQADQIDLSRT
+1744 TLHADQIDLSRT
-1756 SAEGVAGLKAFLQFA
+1756 SAEGVAGLRAFLHFA

-1782 VQEALN
+1782 VQEAIN
-1788 KQHLSASVSKKL
+1788 KQHLSSSISKKL
-1800 MEKGLE
+1800 QEKGFD
-1806 VKCNIGTSGFKVD
+1806 VRCNIGTSGFKVD
-1819 IGIIHPDK
+1819 IGIVHPGK

-1843 NAHTTNDRE
+1843 NAQTTNDRE
-1852 MVMPSVLKALG
+1852 MVMPSVLRALG
-1863 WNVHRI
+1863 WNIHRI
-1869 WTMEWY
+1869 WTMDWFEN
-1875 ESSDRIIDTIVEK
+1875 SNKIINAIVEK
-1888 VKHLQTQPEVKEEKI
+1888 VKHLQTQPEIKEEEI
-1903 AEPIVEP
+1903 AEPLIKSS
-1910 TFEPIKSMPDEVA
+1910 FEPIKSKSEEVA
-1923 TNNNISKQRPYV
+1923 TNNNTSKQKPYV
-1935 AATLTS
+1935 AAFLTS

-1957 TIKQQIQSLVD
+1957 TIKQQLQSLVG

-1982 LQAWNTSRAG
+1982 LQAWNISRAG

-1998 LEGILKEM
+1998 LEGIIKEM
-2006 AIVET
+2006 NVMVT
-2011 THHQPFYWSNNTTLD
+2011 THHQPFYWNNNTTLD
-2026 SYRSNDIEKRNME
+2026 YYRSNDIEKRNME

-2054 TNNLSIEEDELLRF
+2054 RNNLSIEEDELLRY

-2085 LRYVIDTAVQ
+2085 LRYTIDTAVTK
-2095 QGKVKRESG
+2095 GVVIKENDRV
-2104 RIKLANKH
+2104 KLADK
-2112 WQ
+2112 

>member
-1 MQEHSSL
+1 MQELSTL
-8 LLHKQTLPFLN
+8 QIHKQTLPFLN
-19 ISLYLNDIKPVQSL
+19 ISLYLNDIKPVQTLS
-33 TIENTSETDSAQLE
+33 IENTSESNSAQLNV
-47 IKITADLPCIEP
+47 KITADLPCIEP
-59 FSFTISFVPAKKD
+59 FNYDVPFVPAKKQ
-72 VKIPLENLKINRD
+72 VKIPLDSLKVNRD
-85 FLSKLS
+85 FLNKLS
-91 ETERTDFIIE
+91 ETERANITIE
-101 VIENDAVIIKET
+101 VIENSAVVIKET
-113 IAINVHPFEHFGG
+113 IAINVHPLEHFGG

-149 RKAVEILEKQGLR
+149 RKAVDILEKQGLR

-203 TGQRLRLLNTIQ
+203 RGQRLRLLNTIQ

-220 NCIDISLLFT
+220 NCIDISLLFA

-235 VGLNPILIIVRG
+235 VDLNPILIIVRG
-247 HAFAGCWL
+247 HAFIGCWL

-268 AAITKRLSKGIREMA
+268 TAITKRLSKGIREMA

-299 EALNTGEAQLVQKED
+299 DALNAGEAQLVQKED

-335 TNTTG
+335 TNATG
-340 TKLDEEAIKQTETAS
+340 TQLDEEAVKQTETAA

-363 TIYQDELLQGKQPK
+363 TIYQDELLHGKQPK

-396 LNIHITRNMLQLV
+396 LNLHVTRNMLQLV

-419 LSEGKSFSI
+419 LSDGKSFSI
-428 LPNPNAEVLRK
+428 MPNPNAEILRK
-439 YNLFTQ
+439 YNLFSQ
-445 PLHNSS
+445 PLHHSS
-451 PLYQLANDELKH
+451 PLFQLANDELKH

-475 DNILVYIHK
+475 DNILIYIHK

-559 YELNLGALEQLPTD
+559 YELNLEALEQLPTD

-589 IKQLRGWDVLEQ
+589 VKQLRGWDVLEQ

-615 KDIVDHQEELLKSD
+615 KDIVVHQDQLLKSD
-629 MVRSLVEGKLSFN
+629 MVRSLVDGKLAFT
-642 ENHELHIANGFD
+642 ENHEPHSAKDFD
-654 SIQSQSVVLPIPT
+654 SIHSHSVVLPIPT
-667 DVSQM
+667 DASQM
-672 EAVLTAQQGRSF
+672 EAVIAAQQGRNF

-699 NIIADALYRGKRVLF
+699 NIIADALYHGKRVLF

-738 LELHSNKSKKSDA
+738 LELHSNKSKKSDV
-751 LAQLAKSIE
+751 LVQLAKSIE

-766 TADFQQEAL
+766 TADFQQEAQ
-775 RLDAAKKAISD
+775 RLDNAKKAISD
-786 YVNALHQKQQVGWSL
+786 YVSVLHQKQQVGWSL

-810 YHDKKFPKNF
+810 YCDKSFPKNF
-820 IPETVLQQLNGTLWQ
+820 ISETVLQQLNGTLWQ
-835 QWTDWIS
+835 QWSDWLP
-842 QFQSITSLI
+842 QFQSIASLI
-851 VHPTENPL
+851 VHPSENPL

-873 EISIQTR
+873 EISAQTQKLM
-880 NLLSQLAD
+880 NLLPD
-888 VQSKSESLAE
+888 VESKSQSLAK
-898 AINFPFSIQAKSE
+898 AIYFPFSIQVKSE
-911 WEQFIQIAI
+911 WEQFVQVGIAF
-920 ALQKLP
+920 QKLP
-926 DIPLELIKYLSDKE
+926 DIPFELVRYLSDKE
-940 NYSVYEEWS
+940 NYSVYEEWNKS
-949 KAFQKYIQLINELYS
+949 FN
-964 IPDLPKEFIHYLSD
+964 
-978 KENYKVYVDWSK
+978 
-990 TFKEYVQLLGK
+990 
-1001 LENLQ
+1001 
-1006 GIPSDFIRYLS
+1006 
-1017 DRENFTIYGEW
+1017 
-1028 SNVFLQY
+1028 QY
-1035 QSVINDILKEY
+1035 QTVLSSILKDY
-1046 NRNILTA
+1046 NRNILTT
-1053 NISAIEVQWKQAQQ
+1053 NVSAVEAQWKQAQQ
-1067 KWFLP
+1067 SWFLP
-1072 KWLQTRKIKKQ
+1072 KWLQSRKIKKQ
-1083 LSVFRHTAFNN
+1083 ISLFRNTPINN
-1094 NSEVEKLFVL
+1094 DSEVEQLF
-1104 NNGFQGVERTLQQSH
+1104 SH
-1119 FVETKK
+1119 
-1125 ALRNLYKDEQ
+1125 
-1135 TDVPDIDGKAELIH
+1135 
-1149 GLNNQIR
+1149 
-1156 EIKQLLQQSGFTEVQ
+1156 
-1171 KTLRSLYK
+1171 
-1179 DEQTDVADIDKKA
+1179 
-1192 LLIQDLNNQLQE
+1192 NNQLQE
-1204 KKQLFQESRFAS
+1204 VQRLLQQSRFAS
-1216 VQQALKDLFK
+1216 VQQALKNLFK

-1231 LADIGNKATW
+1231 LADIGNKAAM
-1241 VQEISNLT
+1241 VQQISNLT
-1249 NSWDQNALDKWV
+1249 NSWERNALGKWV
-1261 QVLQEKNLQY
+1261 LVWQEKNLQY
-1271 SDEIKQKNLSAIEDF
+1271 YDEIKQKNQSAISDF
-1286 IRLTSIFN
+1286 IQLATTFN
-1294 EQVKSYK
+1294 QQAKSYE
-1301 TLTGIHFQQKEDW
+1301 TLTGIDFQQKENW
-1314 NSETINQLHNIQT
+1314 NSETINQLQNIQI

-1337 YMQLRKQGETIQL
+1337 YVQLRKQGETL
-1350 HWLINAYENKLCSV
+1350 HLQWLINAYESKLCNA
-1364 ESLTDYFHY
+1364 ETLTDYFHF
-1373 TVHISIAQRVISQ
+1373 TVHASIAQRVISQ

-1400 KIEHYKKIAKDFQ
+1400 KIEQYKKIAKDFQ
-1413 NLTIQELRVKLA
+1413 YLTIQELRVKLA
-1425 TQLPNTITEAMQSSE
+1425 AQLPNTTAEAMQSSE
-1440 IGILQRAIKNSGR
+1440 IGILQRAIKNRGR

-1459 LFDQIPTLLPRI
+1459 LFDQIPNLLPRI

-1484 YFDVNTKHFD
+1484 YFDVSTKHFD

-1629 YIQSHYNNSQ
+1629 YIKAHYNNPQ

-1669 PKLEQYANES
+1669 LKLEEFANES
-1679 DEPLFVKNLENVQ
+1679 NEPLFVKNLENVQ

-1788 KQHLSASVSKKL
+1788 KQHLSAYIGKKL
-1800 MEKGLE
+1800 QEKGFE

-1819 IGIIHPDK
+1819 IGIVHPDK
-1827 PQQYILG
+1827 SQQYILG
-1834 IVIDGHYYY
+1834 VVIDGHYYY
-1843 NAHTTNDRE
+1843 NAQTTNDRE

-1869 WTMEWY
+1869 WTMDWY
-1875 ESSDRIIDTIVEK
+1875 ENSDKIIDAIVEK
-1888 VKHLQTQPEVKEEKI
+1888 VKQLQTQQEVKEVI
-1903 AEPIVEP
+1903 APEP
-1910 TFEPIKSMPDEVA
+1910 TFEPMKAMPEEV
-1923 TNNNISKQRPYV
+1923 TPITITSRQKPYV
-1935 AATLTS
+1935 AAVLNS
-1941 ISSANSET
+1941 VSSANSET

-1957 TIKQQIQSLVD
+1957 SIKQQIQSLVD

-1998 LEGILKEM
+1998 LEGVIKEM
-2006 AIVET
+2006 NIT
-2011 THHQPFYWSNNTTLD
+2011 QTIHHQPFYWGNNTTLD
-2026 SYRSNDIEKRNME
+2026 LYRSNDIEKRNME

-2054 TNNLSIEEDELLRF
+2054 TSNLSIEEEELLRY

-2085 LRYVIDTAVQ
+2085 LRYTIDTAVKQ
-2095 QGKVKRESG
+2095 DKVKREND
-2104 RIKLANKH
+2104 RIRLADK
-2112 WQ
+2112 

>member
-1 MQEHSSL
+1 MQEQTTL
-8 LLHKQTLPFLN
+8 KLQKQTLPFLN

-33 TIENTSETDSAQLE
+33 TIENTSEIDSASIE

-59 FSFTISFVPAKKD
+59 FSFTISSVPAKKE
-72 VKIPLENLKINRD
+72 VKIPLENLKVNRD
-85 FLSKLS
+85 FLNKLS
-91 ETERTDFIIE
+91 ETEKANITIE
-101 VIENDAVIIKET
+101 VFENEVSILKEA
-113 IAINVHPFEHFGG
+113 IAINVHPLEHFGG
-126 FQILPELIAA
+126 FQVLPELIAA
-136 YITPNHPYIYHIK
+136 YVTPNHPYIYHIK
-149 RKAVEILEKQGLR
+149 RKAIDILETQGLK

-179 MSAIYSAIQ
+179 MSSIYSAIQ
-188 SEEIVYSSLPPGYEE
+188 GEEIVYSSLPPGYEE
-203 TGQRLRLLNTIQ
+203 MGQRLRLLNTIQ

-220 NCIDISLLFT
+220 NCIDISLLFA

-235 VGLNPILIIVRG
+235 VDLNPILIIVRG
-247 HAFAGCWL
+247 HAFVGCWL

-268 AAITKRLSKGIREMA
+268 TAITKRLSKGIREMA

-292 GNNIKFS
+292 GNDIKFS
-299 EALNTGEAQLVQKED
+299 DALNTGEAQLVQKEE

-335 TNTTG
+335 TNATG
-340 TKLDEEAIKQTETAS
+340 TQLDEEALKQTETAA
-355 MENRFEIG
+355 MEKHFEIG
-363 TIYQDELLQGKQPK
+363 TIYQDELLHGKQAK

-396 LNIHITRNMLQLV
+396 LNLHITRNMLQLV
-409 DIDISHLEDT
+409 DIDINNLEDT
-419 LSEGKSFSI
+419 LSDGKSFFI
-428 LPNPNAEVLRK
+428 MPNPNAEVLRK
-439 YNLFTQ
+439 YNLFSQ
-445 PLHNSS
+445 PLHQSS

-463 NRLLTHYHQQDL
+463 NRLLSHYHHQDL

-484 NAKQAIEENGSSTL
+484 NAKQAIDENGSSTL

-513 EQARYSPILLL
+513 EQPRYSPILLL

-547 INITLV
+547 VNITLV

-559 YELNLGALEQLPTD
+559 YELNLSGLEQLPTD

-582 MGLLRQA
+582 MGMLRQA
-589 IKQLRGWDVLEQ
+589 IKNLKGWDIMEQ
-601 LVLGNFSFSKLILW
+601 VVLGNFSFSKLILW
-615 KDIVDHQEELLKSD
+615 KDIVVHHEELLKSD
-629 MVRSLVEGKLSFN
+629 MVRSLVDGKLHFN
-642 ENHELHIANGFD
+642 ENHEPHSANGFD
-654 SIQSQSVVLPIPT
+654 NIQSQSIVLPIPT

-672 EAVLTAQQGRSF
+672 EAVLTAQQGHSF

-720 ALDVVQRRLEQ
+720 ALDVVHRRLEQ

-738 LELHSNKSKKSDA
+738 LELHSNKSKKSDV
-751 LAQLAKSIE
+751 LVQLAKSIE

-766 TADFQQEAL
+766 TADFQQEAQ
-775 RLDAAKKAISD
+775 RLDASKKAISE
-786 YVNALHQKQQVGWSL
+786 YVNVLHQKQQCGWSL

-810 YHDKKFPKNF
+810 YSDKKFPNNF
-820 IPETVLQQLNGTLWQ
+820 IAETVLQQLNPTLWQ
-835 QWTDWIS
+835 QWTDWLP
-842 QFQSITSLI
+842 QFQSILKLLI
-851 VHPTENPL
+851 HPSENPL
-859 TALNL
+859 TTLNL
-864 SQYSPSVND
+864 LQYSPLVND
-873 EISIQTR
+873 EISAQTQKLL
-880 NLLSQLAD
+880 NLLPD
-888 VQSKSESLAE
+888 VQSKSQSLAK
-898 AINFPFSIQAKSE
+898 AIHFPFSIESKSE
-911 WEQFIQIAI
+911 WEQFVQVVNAF
-920 ALQKLP
+920 QKLP
-926 DIPLELIKYLSDKE
+926 DIPLELIRYLSDKE
-940 NYSVYEEWS
+940 NYNVYQEWT
-949 KAFQKYIQLINELYS
+949 KAFNEYQTV
-964 IPDLPKEFIHYLSD
+964 LS
-978 KENYKVYVDWSK
+978 N
-990 TFKEYVQLLGK
+990 
-1001 LENLQ
+1001 
-1006 GIPSDFIRYLS
+1006 
-1017 DRENFTIYGEW
+1017 
-1028 SNVFLQY
+1028 
-1035 QSVINDILKEY
+1035 ILKSH
-1046 NRNILTA
+1046 NRNILKTDV
-1053 NISAIEVQWKQAQQ
+1053 SATEIEWKKAQQ
-1067 KWFLP
+1067 SWFLP
-1072 KWLQTRKIKKQ
+1072 KWLQSRKIKKQ
-1083 LSVFRHTAFNN
+1083 LSVFRNSPFSD
-1094 NSEVEKLFVL
+1094 NSELEQLFF
-1104 NNGFQGVERTLQQSH
+1104 NYNQLQEVQ
-1119 FVETKK
+1119 
-1125 ALRNLYKDEQ
+1125 
-1135 TDVPDIDGKAELIH
+1135 
-1149 GLNNQIR
+1149 
-1156 EIKQLLQQSGFTEVQ
+1156 QLLQQSRFGLVQ
-1171 KTLRSLYK
+1171 K
-1179 DEQTDVADIDKKA
+1179 
-1192 LLIQDLNNQLQE
+1192 
-1204 KKQLFQESRFAS
+1204 
-1216 VQQALKDLFK
+1216 ALKNLFK

-1231 LADIGNKATW
+1231 LADIVNKAEL
-1241 VQEISNLT
+1241 VQQVSNLS
-1249 NSWDQNALDKWV
+1249 NSWERNALSKWV
-1261 QVLQEKNLQY
+1261 HVWQEKGLQY
-1271 SDEIKQKNLSAIEDF
+1271 SDEIKLSNLSAMADF
-1286 IRLTSIFN
+1286 IKLTTSFN
-1294 EQVKSYK
+1294 EQQSNYE
-1301 TLTGIHFQQKEDW
+1301 TLTGISFQQKENW
-1314 NSETINQLHNIQT
+1314 NNETTIQLQIIQT
-1327 HLPHLKNWMN
+1327 HLPQLKNWMN
-1337 YMQLRKQGETIQL
+1337 YVQLRKQGENIQL
-1350 HWLINAYENKLCSV
+1350 QWLINSYENKLCNAENIS
-1364 ESLTDYFHY
+1364 DYFHF
-1373 TVHISIAQRVISQ
+1373 TVHASVAQRTISQ
-1386 HEALSLFNAGLFES
+1386 HEALSLFNTGLFES
-1400 KIEHYKKIAKDFQ
+1400 KIEQYKKIAKDFQ

-1425 TQLPNTITEAMQSSE
+1425 AQLPNTTTEAMQSSE
-1440 IGILQRAIKNSGR
+1440 IGILQRAIKNRGR

-1459 LFDQIPTLLPRI
+1459 LFDQIPALLPRI

-1484 YFDVNTKHFD
+1484 YFDVSTKHFD

-1602 VKYHHIK
+1602 VKYHHVN

-1629 YIQSHYNNSQ
+1629 YIKSHYNDSK

-1669 PKLEQYANES
+1669 PKLEEFTNES
-1679 DEPLFVKNLENVQ
+1679 LEPLFVKNLENVQ

-1744 TLQADQIDLSRT
+1744 TLQTDQIDLSRT

-1771 EKGHLSVRPED
+1771 EKGHLSVRHED
-1782 VQEALN
+1782 VQETLS
-1788 KQHLSASVSKKL
+1788 KQHLSASISKML
-1800 MEKGLE
+1800 QEKGLE

-1819 IGIIHPDK
+1819 IGIVHPDK

-1834 IVIDGHYYY
+1834 IVVDGHYYY

-1863 WNVHRI
+1863 WNIHRI
-1869 WTMEWY
+1869 WTIDWY
-1875 ESSDRIIDTIVEK
+1875 ENSDKIIDTIIER
-1888 VKHLQTQPEVKEEKI
+1888 VKQLQTQPEVKEVVI
-1903 AEPIVEP
+1903 PEPIVESA
-1910 TFEPIKSMPDEVA
+1910 FEPIKALPEEVA
-1923 TNNNISKQRPYV
+1923 TISVATKQKPYENY
-1935 AATLTS
+1935 TLTS
-1941 ISSANSET
+1941 ISNANSET

-1968 TEAPISKSLLYKKV
+1968 TEAPISKSLLYKKI

-1998 LEGILKEM
+1998 LEGIIKEM
-2006 AIVET
+2006 NIVQT
-2011 THHQPFYWSNNTTLD
+2011 IHHQPFYWSNNTTLD
-2026 SYRSNDIEKRNME
+2026 YYRSNDIEKRIME
-2039 DIAPEEVIVALEEVV
+2039 DIAPEEVLVALQEVV
-2054 TNNLSIEEDELLRF
+2054 TNNLSIEEAELLRY

-2077 VGKQIDTL
+2077 VGRQIDTI
-2085 LRYVIDTAVQ
+2085 LRYIIDRAVQ
-2095 QGKVKRESG
+2095 QGKVKREND
-2104 RIKLANKH
+2104 RIKLADK
-2112 WQ
+2112 

>member
-1 MQEHSSL
+1 MQEQTTL
-8 LLHKQTLPFLN
+8 KIQKQTLPFLN

-33 TIENTSETDSAQLE
+33 TIENTSGIDSASLE

-59 FSFTISFVPAKKD
+59 FSFTISSVPAKKE
-72 VKIPLENLKINRD
+72 VKIPLENLKVNRD
-85 FLSKLS
+85 FLNKLS
-91 ETERTDFIIE
+91 ETEKANITIE
-101 VIENDAVIIKET
+101 VFENEVSMLKEA
-113 IAINVHPFEHFGG
+113 IAINVHPLEHFGG
-126 FQILPELIAA
+126 FQVLPELIAS
-136 YITPNHPYIYHIK
+136 YVTPNHPYIYHIK
-149 RKAVEILEKQGLR
+149 RKAIDILETQELK

-179 MSAIYSAIQ
+179 MSSIYSAIQ
-188 SEEIVYSSLPPGYEE
+188 GEEIVYSSLPPGYEE
-203 TGQRLRLLNTIQ
+203 MGQRLRLLNTIQ

-220 NCIDISLLFT
+220 NCIDISLLFA

-235 VGLNPILIIVRG
+235 VDLNPILIIVRG
-247 HAFAGCWL
+247 HAFVGCWL

-268 AAITKRLSKGIREMA
+268 TAITKRLSKGIREMA

-299 EALNTGEAQLVQKED
+299 DALNTGEAQLVQKEE

-335 TNTTG
+335 TNATG
-340 TKLDEEAIKQTETAS
+340 TQLDEEALKQTETAA
-355 MENRFEIG
+355 MEKHFEIG
-363 TIYQDELLQGKQPK
+363 TIYQDELLQGKQAK

-396 LNIHITRNMLQLV
+396 LNLHITRNMLQLV
-409 DIDISHLEDT
+409 DIDINNLEDT
-419 LSEGKSFSI
+419 LSDGKSFSI
-428 LPNPNAEVLRK
+428 MPNPNAEVLRK
-439 YNLFTQ
+439 YNLFSQ
-445 PLHNSS
+445 PLHQSS

-463 NRLLTHYHQQDL
+463 NRLLSHYHQQDL

-484 NAKQAIEENGSSTL
+484 NAKQAIDENGSSTL

-513 EQARYSPILLL
+513 EQPRYSPILLL
-524 PVEISRRSVNSKFT
+524 PVEISRRSVNSKFS

-547 INITLV
+547 VNITLV

-559 YELNLGALEQLPTD
+559 YELNLSGLEQLPTD

-582 MGLLRQA
+582 MGMLRQA
-589 IKQLRGWDVLEQ
+589 IKNLKGWDIMEQ
-601 LVLGNFSFSKLILW
+601 VVLGNFSFSKLILW
-615 KDIVDHQEELLKSD
+615 KDIVVHHEELLKSD
-629 MVRSLVEGKLSFN
+629 MVRSLVDGKLHFN
-642 ENHELHIANGFD
+642 ENHEPQSANGFD
-654 SIQSQSVVLPIPT
+654 NIQSQSIVLPIAT

-672 EAVLTAQQGRSF
+672 EAVLAAQQGRSF

-714 VAAKKA
+714 VAAKRA
-720 ALDVVQRRLEQ
+720 ALDVVHRRLEQ

-738 LELHSNKSKKSDA
+738 LELHSNKSKKSDV
-751 LAQLAKSIE
+751 LVQLAKSIE

-766 TADFQQEAL
+766 TADFQQEAQ
-775 RLDAAKKAISD
+775 RLDAAKKAISE
-786 YVNALHQKQQVGWSL
+786 YVNVLHQKQQCGWSL

-810 YHDKKFPKNF
+810 YSDKKFPNNF
-820 IPETVLQQLNGTLWQ
+820 IAETVLQQLNPTLWQ
-835 QWTDWIS
+835 QWTDWLP
-842 QFQSITSLI
+842 QFQSILKLLI
-851 VHPTENPL
+851 HPSENPL

-864 SQYSPSVND
+864 PQYSPSVND
-873 EISIQTR
+873 EISAQTR
-880 NLLSQLAD
+880 KLLNNLPD
-888 VQSKSESLAE
+888 VQSKSQSLAK
-898 AINFPFSIQAKSE
+898 AIHFPFSIESKSE
-911 WEQFIQIAI
+911 WEQFVQVVNAF
-920 ALQKLP
+920 QKLP
-926 DIPLELIKYLSDKE
+926 DIPLELIRYLSDKE
-940 NYSVYEEWS
+940 NYSVYQEWT
-949 KAFQKYIQLINELYS
+949 KAFNEYQTV
-964 IPDLPKEFIHYLSD
+964 LS
-978 KENYKVYVDWSK
+978 N
-990 TFKEYVQLLGK
+990 
-1001 LENLQ
+1001 
-1006 GIPSDFIRYLS
+1006 
-1017 DRENFTIYGEW
+1017 
-1028 SNVFLQY
+1028 
-1035 QSVINDILKEY
+1035 ILKSY
-1046 NRNILTA
+1046 NRNILKTDV
-1053 NISAIEVQWKQAQQ
+1053 SATEIEWKKAQQ
-1067 KWFLP
+1067 SWFLP
-1072 KWLQTRKIKKQ
+1072 KWLQSRKIKKQ
-1083 LSVFRHTAFNN
+1083 LSVFRSSPFSD
-1094 NSEVEKLFVL
+1094 NSELDQLFS
-1104 NNGFQGVERTLQQSH
+1104 NYNQLQEVQ
-1119 FVETKK
+1119 
-1125 ALRNLYKDEQ
+1125 
-1135 TDVPDIDGKAELIH
+1135 
-1149 GLNNQIR
+1149 
-1156 EIKQLLQQSGFTEVQ
+1156 QLLQQS
-1171 KTLRSLYK
+1171 
-1179 DEQTDVADIDKKA
+1179 
-1192 LLIQDLNNQLQE
+1192 
-1204 KKQLFQESRFAS
+1204 RFG
-1216 VQQALKDLFK
+1216 VVHQALKNLFK

-1231 LADIGNKATW
+1231 LADIDNKAEL
-1241 VQEISNLT
+1241 VQQVSNLSNT
-1249 NSWDQNALDKWV
+1249 WERNALSKWV
-1261 QVLQEKNLQY
+1261 HVWQEKGLQY
-1271 SDEIKQKNLSAIEDF
+1271 SDEIKQSNLSAMADF
-1286 IRLTSIFN
+1286 IKLTTSFN
-1294 EQVKSYK
+1294 EQQSNYE
-1301 TLTGIHFQQKEDW
+1301 TLTGINFQQKENW
-1314 NSETINQLHNIQT
+1314 NNETTIQLQNIQT
-1327 HLPHLKNWMN
+1327 HLPQLKNWMN
-1337 YMQLRKQGETIQL
+1337 YVQLRKQGEIIQL
-1350 HWLINAYENKLCSV
+1350 QWQINSYENKLCNADNIS
-1364 ESLTDYFHY
+1364 DYFHF
-1373 TVHISIAQRVISQ
+1373 TVHASVAQRTISQ
-1386 HEALSLFNAGLFES
+1386 HEALSLFNTGLFES
-1400 KIEHYKKIAKDFQ
+1400 KIEQYKKIAKDFQ

-1425 TQLPNTITEAMQSSE
+1425 AQLPNTTTEAMQSSE
-1440 IGILQRAIKNSGR
+1440 IGILQRAIKNRGR

-1459 LFDQIPTLLPRI
+1459 LFDQIPALLPRI

-1484 YFDVNTKHFD
+1484 YFDVSTKHFD

-1602 VKYHHIK
+1602 VKYHHVN

-1616 TRTNKFEADEIVQ
+1616 TRTNKFEADVIVQ
-1629 YIQSHYNNSQ
+1629 YIKSHYNDSK

-1669 PKLEQYANES
+1669 PKLEEYTNES
-1679 DEPLFVKNLENVQ
+1679 LEPLFIKNLENVQ

-1744 TLQADQIDLSRT
+1744 TLQTDQIDLSRT

-1771 EKGHLSVRPED
+1771 EKGHLSVRHED
-1782 VQEALN
+1782 VQETLS
-1788 KQHLSASVSKKL
+1788 KQHLSASISKML
-1800 MEKGLE
+1800 QEKGLE

-1819 IGIIHPDK
+1819 IGIVHPDK

-1834 IVIDGHYYY
+1834 IVVDGHYYY

-1852 MVMPSVLKALG
+1852 MVIPSVLKALG
-1863 WNVHRI
+1863 WNIHRI
-1869 WTMEWY
+1869 WTIDWY
-1875 ESSDRIIDTIVEK
+1875 ENSDKIIDTIIER
-1888 VKHLQTQPEVKEEKI
+1888 VKQLQTQPEVKEVVI
-1903 AEPIVEP
+1903 PEPIVEP
-1910 TFEPIKSMPDEVA
+1910 AFEPIKALPEEVA
-1923 TNNNISKQRPYV
+1923 TISFATKQKPYDNY
-1935 AATLTS
+1935 ALTS
-1941 ISSANSET
+1941 ISNANSET

-1998 LEGILKEM
+1998 LEGIIKEM
-2006 AIVET
+2006 NIVQT
-2011 THHQPFYWSNNTTLD
+2011 IHHQPFYWSNNTTLD
-2026 SYRSNDIEKRNME
+2026 YYRSNDIEKRIME
-2039 DIAPEEVIVALEEVV
+2039 DIAPEEVLVALQEVV
-2054 TNNLSIEEDELLRF
+2054 TNNLSIEEAELLRY

-2077 VGKQIDTL
+2077 VGKQIDTI

-2095 QGKVKRESG
+2095 QGKVKREND
-2104 RIKLANKH
+2104 RIKLADK
-2112 WQ
+2112 

>member
-1 MQEHSSL
+1 MQEQNSL
-8 LLHKQTLPFLN
+8 LIHKQTLPFLN
-19 ISLYLNDIKPVQSL
+19 ISLYLNDIKPIQSL
-33 TIENTSETDSAQLE
+33 VIENTSDVDSAPLE
-47 IKITADLPCIEP
+47 VKITADLACIET
-59 FSFTISFVPAKKD
+59 FSYNVSLVPAKKE
-72 VKIPLENLKINRD
+72 VKIPLENLKVNRD
-85 FLSKLS
+85 FLNKLS
-91 ETERTDFIIE
+91 ETEKANITIEIIE
-101 VIENDAVIIKET
+101 NEKVISKDE
-113 IAINVHPFEHFGG
+113 IAINVHPLEHFGG

-149 RKAVEILEKQGLR
+149 RKAIEILEQQGLK
-162 TAFEGYQSNDP
+162 TAFEGYQSNDQK
-173 ERVLQI
+173 RVLQI

-220 NCIDISLLFT
+220 NCIDLSLLFA

-235 VGLNPILIIVRG
+235 VDLNPILIIVRG
-247 HAFAGCWL
+247 HAFVGCWL
-255 QDDKFSEVINDDK
+255 QEDKFPEVINDDK
-268 AAITKRLSKGIREMA
+268 TAITKRLSKGIREMA

-299 EALNTGEAQLVQKED
+299 DALNAGEAQLVQKEE

-335 TNTTG
+335 TNSTG
-340 TKLDEEAIKQTETAS
+340 TQLDVEALNQTETAA
-355 MENRFEIG
+355 MEKQFEIG

-396 LNIHITRNMLQLV
+396 LNLHITRNMLQLV

-419 LSEGKSFSI
+419 LSDGKSFSI
-428 LPNPNAEVLRK
+428 MPNPNAEVLRK

-445 PLHNSS
+445 PLHHSS

-513 EQARYSPILLL
+513 EQPRYAPILLV
-524 PVEISRRSVNSKFT
+524 PVEINRRSVNSKFT

-559 YELNLGALEQLPTD
+559 YELNLSALEQLPTD
-573 EKGVDVAKV
+573 DKGVDVAKV
-582 MGLLRQA
+582 MGILRRA
-589 IKQLRGWDVLEQ
+589 VMQLKGWDVEEQ

-615 KDIVDHQEELLKSD
+615 KDIVVHQEDLLKSD
-629 MVRSLVEGKLSFN
+629 MVKSLVDGKLVLS
-642 ENHELHIANGFD
+642 ENHESHSANEFD
-654 SIQSQSVVLPIPT
+654 SIASQSVVLPIPT

-672 EAVLTAQQGRSF
+672 EAVLAAQKGQSF

-720 ALDVVQRRLEQ
+720 ALDVVHRRLEQ

-738 LELHSNKSKKSDA
+738 LELHSNKSKKSDV
-751 LAQLAKSIE
+751 LEQLAKSIE

-766 TADFQQEAL
+766 TADFQQEAQ

-786 YVNALHQKQQVGWSL
+786 YVNVLHKKQPTGWSL

-810 YHDKKFPKNF
+810 YRENNFTNNF
-820 IPETVLQQLNGTLWQ
+820 IPESVLQNLNATLWQ
-835 QWTDWIS
+835 QWTDWLP
-842 QFQSITSLI
+842 QFHSIAALI
-851 VHPTENPL
+851 VHPSENPL
-859 TALNL
+859 VALNL

-873 EISIQTR
+873 EISKQTQ
-880 NLLSQLAD
+880 NLLSQLPD
-888 VQSKSESLAE
+888 LQGKSENLAK
-898 AINFPFSIQAKSE
+898 AIQFPFSIKAKSE
-911 WEQFIQIAI
+911 WEQFVQIVT

-926 DIPLELIKYLSDKE
+926 DIPLELIRYLADKE
-940 NYSVYEEWS
+940 NYIIYEEWS
-949 KAFQKYIQLINELYS
+949 KTYN
-964 IPDLPKEFIHYLSD
+964 
-978 KENYKVYVDWSK
+978 
-990 TFKEYVQLLGK
+990 
-1001 LENLQ
+1001 
-1006 GIPSDFIRYLS
+1006 
-1017 DRENFTIYGEW
+1017 
-1028 SNVFLQY
+1028 QY
-1035 QSVINDILKEY
+1035 QKVLQSILQSY
-1046 NRNILTA
+1046 NRNILNTD
-1053 NISAIEVQWKQAQQ
+1053 ISSIEMQWKQAQQ
-1067 KWFLP
+1067 SWFLP

-1083 LSVFRHTAFNN
+1083 LSVFRNAPINN
-1094 NSEVEKLFVL
+1094 NSEVEQLFTF
-1104 NNGFQGVERTLQQSH
+1104 NNELQE
-1119 FVETKK
+1119 VK
-1125 ALRNLYKDEQ
+1125 R
-1135 TDVPDIDGKAELIH
+1135 
-1149 GLNNQIR
+1149 
-1156 EIKQLLQQSGFTEVQ
+1156 LLQQS
-1171 KTLRSLYK
+1171 
-1179 DEQTDVADIDKKA
+1179 
-1192 LLIQDLNNQLQE
+1192 
-1204 KKQLFQESRFAS
+1204 RFIS
-1216 VQQALKDLFK
+1216 VQQALINLFK

-1231 LADIGNKATW
+1231 LSDIGNKAAL
-1241 VQEISNLT
+1241 VQQISTLT
-1249 NSWDQNALDKWV
+1249 NLWERNALVKWV
-1261 QVLQEKNLQY
+1261 QILQEKNIQY
-1271 SDEIKQKNLSAIEDF
+1271 SDEIKLNNSSAIAEF
-1286 IRLTSIFN
+1286 IELSTTFSQQ
-1294 EQVKSYK
+1294 QVKYE
-1301 TLTGIHFQQKEDW
+1301 TLTGIHFQQTENW
-1314 NSETINQLHNIQT
+1314 NAETITLLQNIQT
-1327 HLPHLKNWMN
+1327 HLPHLKNWIN
-1337 YMQLRKQGETIQL
+1337 YVQLRKQGESIQL
-1350 HWLINAYENKLCSV
+1350 QWLISAFENKTCSI
-1364 ESLTDYFHY
+1364 EKLADYFHY
-1373 TVHISIAQRVISQ
+1373 TVHASVSQRIISQ
-1386 HEALSLFNAGLFES
+1386 HETLSLFNVGLFES
-1400 KIEHYKKIAKDFQ
+1400 KIEQYKKIAKDFQ
-1413 NLTIQELRVKLA
+1413 YLTIQELRVKLA
-1425 TQLPNTITEAMQSSE
+1425 AQLPNTTTEAMQSSE
-1440 IGILQRAIKNSGR
+1440 IGILQRAIKNRGR

-1484 YFDVNTKHFD
+1484 YFDVSKKHFD

-1602 VKYHHIK
+1602 VKYHQIK

-1616 TRTNKFEADEIVQ
+1616 TRTNKFEADEIVEFVK
-1629 YIQSHYNNSQ
+1629 SHFNNTQ
-1639 KRKLSVGVVT
+1639 KRKLSLGVVT

-1655 NLIEDKLQKLFMSD
+1655 NLIEDKLQNLFMSD
-1669 PKLEQYANES
+1669 PKLEEYANQS
-1679 DEPLFVKNLENVQ
+1679 DEPLFIKNLENVQ
-1692 GDERDIILFSVCYAP
+1692 GDERDVILFSVCYAP

-1744 TLQADQIDLSRT
+1744 TLHADQIDLSRT
-1756 SAEGVAGLKAFLQFA
+1756 SAEGVAGLKAFLHFA

-1782 VQEALN
+1782 VQEALS
-1788 KQHLSASVSKKL
+1788 KQHLSATISKKIQ
-1800 MEKGLE
+1800 EKGFD

-1819 IGIIHPDK
+1819 IGIVHPDK

-1843 NAHTTNDRE
+1843 NAQTTNDRE
-1852 MVMPSVLKALG
+1852 IVMPSVLKALG

-1869 WTMEWY
+1869 WTMDWFEN
-1875 ESSDRIIDTIVEK
+1875 SDKIIDTIVEK
-1888 VKHLQTQPEVKEEKI
+1888 VKHLQTQPEIKEEVI
-1903 AEPIVEP
+1903 AEPAVEP
-1910 TFEPIKSMPDEVA
+1910 AFEPIKVMADEVLS
-1923 TNNNISKQRPYV
+1923 NNNTRRQKPYI

-1941 ISSANSET
+1941 VSSASSET

-1957 TIKQQIQSLVD
+1957 TIKQQLQTLID
-1968 TEAPISKSLLYKKV
+1968 TEAPISKSLLYKKL

-1992 ARLDKH
+1992 ARLDKL
-1998 LEGILKEM
+1998 LEGVIKEM
-2006 AIVET
+2006 NVVES

-2026 SYRSNDIEKRNME
+2026 YYRSNDIEKRNME
-2039 DIAPEEVIVALEEVV
+2039 DIAPEEVIIALEEVV
-2054 TNNLSIEEDELLRF
+2054 TNNLSIEEDELLRY

-2085 LRYVIDTAVQ
+2085 LRYSIDIAVKHE
-2095 QGKVKRESG
+2095 KVKRENN
-2104 RIKLANKH
+2104 RIKLADK
-2112 WQ
+2112 

>member
-1 MQEHSSL
+1 MQEHSPL

-19 ISLYLNDIKPVQSL
+19 ISLYLNGIKPVQSL
-33 TIENTSETDSAQLE
+33 SIENTSESNSAQLVV
-47 IKITADLPCIEP
+47 KITSDLPCIEP
-59 FSFTISFVPAKKD
+59 FDYIVPFVPAKNQI
-72 VKIPLENLKINRD
+72 KIPLDGLKVSRD
-85 FLSKLS
+85 FLNKLS
-91 ETERTDFIIE
+91 ETEKANFTIE
-101 VIENDAVIIKET
+101 VIENDVAIIKER
-113 IAINVHPFEHFGG
+113 IAINVYPLEYFGG
-126 FQILPELIAA
+126 FQILPEMIAA
-136 YITPNHPYIYHIK
+136 YITPNHPFIYHIK
-149 RKAVEILEKQGLR
+149 RKAVEILEKQGLKI
-162 TAFEGYQSNDP
+162 AFEGYQSNDP
-173 ERVLQI
+173 ERVLQM

-188 SEEIVYSSLPPGYEE
+188 GEEIVYSSLPPGYEE
-203 TGQRLRLLNTIQ
+203 MGQRLRLLNTIQ

-220 NCIDISLLFT
+220 NCIDISLLFA

-235 VGLNPILIIVRG
+235 VDLNPILIIVRG
-247 HAFAGCWL
+247 HAFIGCWL
-255 QDDKFSEVINDDK
+255 QDDKFSEAINDDK
-268 AAITKRLSKGIREMA
+268 TAITKRLSKGIREMA

-292 GNNIKFS
+292 GNNTKFS
-299 EALNTGEAQLVQKED
+299 DALNAGEAQLVQKED

-321 KRARTLRIRPLPLL
+321 KRARTIRIRPLPLL
-335 TNTTG
+335 TNGTG
-340 TKLDEEAIKQTETAS
+340 TQLDEESIKQTETAA

-363 TIYQDELLQGKQPK
+363 TIYQDELLQSKQPK

-396 LNIHITRNMLQLV
+396 LNLHITRNMLQLV
-409 DIDISHLEDT
+409 DIDINHLEDT
-419 LSEGKSFSI
+419 LSDGKSFSI
-428 LPNPNAEVLRK
+428 MPNPNAEVLRK
-439 YNLFTQ
+439 YNLFMQ
-445 PLHNSS
+445 PLHHSS
-451 PLYQLANDELKH
+451 PLFQLANDELKH

-513 EQARYSPILLL
+513 EQPRYSPILLL

-573 EKGVDVAKV
+573 DKGVDVAKV
-582 MGLLRQA
+582 MGILRRA
-589 IKQLRGWDVLEQ
+589 IMQLKGWDVKEQ

-615 KDIVDHQEELLKSD
+615 KDIVVHQEELLKSD
-629 MVRSLVEGKLSFN
+629 MVRSLVEGKLAFN
-642 ENHELHIANGFD
+642 ESHEPNSASDFD
-654 SIQSQSVVLPIPT
+654 SIHSHNIALPIPT

-672 EAVLTAQQGRSF
+672 EAVLTAQQGHSF

-720 ALDVVQRRLEQ
+720 ALDVVKRRLEQ

-738 LELHSNKSKKSDA
+738 LELHSNKSKKSDV

-766 TADFQQEAL
+766 TADFQQEAQ
-775 RLDAAKKAISD
+775 RLDTAKKAISD
-786 YVNALHQKQQVGWSL
+786 YVNVLHKKQQPGWSL

-810 YHDKKFPKNF
+810 YHDKRFSKNF
-820 IPETVLQQLNGTLWQ
+820 ISETVLQQLNAILWQ
-835 QWTDWIS
+835 QWTDWLP
-842 QFQSITSLI
+842 QFQSIASLI
-851 VHPTENPL
+851 VHPSENPL

-873 EISIQTR
+873 EISANTQ
-880 NLLSQLAD
+880 NLLNLLPD
-888 VQSKSESLAE
+888 VESKSQSLAKT
-898 AINFPFSIQAKSE
+898 IFFPFSILAKSE
-911 WEQFIQIAI
+911 WQQFVQVVIAF
-920 ALQKLP
+920 QKLP
-926 DIPLELIKYLSDKE
+926 DIPLELIRYLADKE
-940 NYSVYEEWS
+940 NYSIFEEWS
-949 KAFQKYIQLINELYS
+949 KAFYQFQTV
-964 IPDLPKEFIHYLSD
+964 LS
-978 KENYKVYVDWSK
+978 S
-990 TFKEYVQLLGK
+990 
-1001 LENLQ
+1001 
-1006 GIPSDFIRYLS
+1006 
-1017 DRENFTIYGEW
+1017 
-1028 SNVFLQY
+1028 
-1035 QSVINDILKEY
+1035 ILKDY
-1046 NRNILTA
+1046 NRNILTT
-1053 NISAIEVQWKQAQQ
+1053 NVSAIETLWKKAQQ
-1067 KWFLP
+1067 SWFLP
-1072 KWLQTRKIKKQ
+1072 KWLQSRKIKKQ
-1083 LSVFRHTAFNN
+1083 LSVYRNAPFNN
-1094 NSEVEKLFVL
+1094 DSEVEQLFL
-1104 NNGFQGVERTLQQSH
+1104 H
-1119 FVETKK
+1119 
-1125 ALRNLYKDEQ
+1125 
-1135 TDVPDIDGKAELIH
+1135 
-1149 GLNNQIR
+1149 
-1156 EIKQLLQQSGFTEVQ
+1156 
-1171 KTLRSLYK
+1171 
-1179 DEQTDVADIDKKA
+1179 
-1192 LLIQDLNNQLQE
+1192 NNQLQE
-1204 KKQLFQESRFAS
+1204 VQRLLQQSRFTS
-1216 VQQALKDLFK
+1216 IQKVLKNLFK

-1231 LADIGNKATW
+1231 LADIGNKASL
-1241 VQEISNLT
+1241 VQQVSNLT
-1249 NSWDQNALDKWV
+1249 NSWERNALGKWV
-1261 QVLQEKNLQY
+1261 QVWQEKNLQY
-1271 SDEIKQKNLSAIEDF
+1271 SDEIKQKNQSAIAEF
-1286 IRLTSIFN
+1286 IQLATTFN
-1294 EQVKSYK
+1294 QKAKSYE
-1301 TLTGIHFQQKEDW
+1301 TLTGVQFQHKENW
-1314 NSETINQLHNIQT
+1314 NTETVNQLQNIQT

-1337 YMQLRKQGETIQL
+1337 YVQLRNQGETLQL
-1350 HWLINAYENKLCSV
+1350 NWLINAYESKLCRA
-1364 ESLTDYFHY
+1364 ENLTDYFHY
-1373 TVHISIAQRVISQ
+1373 TVHASIAQQVISQ

-1400 KIEHYKKIAKDFQ
+1400 KIEQYKKIAKDFQ
-1413 NLTIQELRVKLA
+1413 YLTIQELRVKLA
-1425 TQLPNTITEAMQSSE
+1425 AQLPNTTAEAMQSSE
-1440 IGILQRAIKNSGR
+1440 IGILQRAIKSKHR
-1453 GLSIRK
+1453 APSIRK

-1602 VKYHHIK
+1602 VKFHHIK

-1629 YIQSHYNNSQ
+1629 YIQSHYNNPQ

-1669 PKLEQYANES
+1669 PKLEEYANES

-1707 DEEGKMSMNFG
+1707 DEEGKLSMNFG

-1771 EKGHLSVRPED
+1771 EKGHLSVRPEN

-1788 KQHLSASVSKKL
+1788 KQNLSASISKKL
-1800 MEKGLE
+1800 QEKGLE
-1806 VKCNIGTSGFKVD
+1806 VKCNIGTSGFKID
-1819 IGIIHPDK
+1819 IGVVHPDK

-1834 IVIDGHYYY
+1834 IIIDGHYYY
-1843 NAHTTNDRE
+1843 NAQTTNDRE

-1869 WTMEWY
+1869 WTMDWHEN
-1875 ESSDRIIDTIVEK
+1875 SDKIIDTIVEK
-1888 VKHLQTQPEVKEEKI
+1888 VKQLQTQPQVKEAISTEQ
-1903 AEPIVEP
+1903 IVEP
-1910 TFEPIKSMPDEVA
+1910 AFEPIKAMPQEVVPI
-1923 TNNNISKQRPYV
+1923 TITSKQKPYV
-1935 AATLTS
+1935 TAALTS
-1941 ISSANSET
+1941 ASSANSES

-1957 TIKQQIQSLVD
+1957 SIKRQIQLLVD

-2006 AIVET
+2006 NIVQT
-2011 THHQPFYWSNNTTLD
+2011 THHQPFYWNNNTTLD
-2026 SYRSNDIEKRNME
+2026 FYRSNDIEKRNME

-2054 TNNLSIEEDELLRF
+2054 THNLSIEEDELLRY

-2085 LRYVIDTAVQ
+2085 LRYTIDTAVKQ
-2095 QGKVKRESG
+2095 DKVKREND
-2104 RIKLANKH
+2104 RIKLADK
-2112 WQ
+2112 